1 MQQKKYRF
9 SRALMILVL
18 ILASLAALISCANKI
33 SKVLAEQ
40 IQATLVDVARQNK
53 LVIETEIMDKQKL
66 LESIAGDL
74 KNTYKDNK
82 LIVEHLQSHTSV
94 YGFKRMGYIDAKG
107 NAYTT
112 DGYEYNFGYED
123 HFKAGMNGQSYISG
137 VIQDLI
143 GVSENINVITV
154 PVYSSE
160 DKVEGV
166 IFAVYQ
172 TSRLRK
178 LLDVKSFDGEGS
190 TLVITNDGKLI
201 AVTGKDAVGED
212 MDIFD
217 YIGTMNGDN
226 SELIK
231 ELKTD
236 LKQGRE
242 RQFMAEGDTD
252 RYMYFQP
259 LDFEVEGKTA
269 YILTILPESVFDNR
283 IASVWYHLE
292 RFIII
297 MLIVLVE
304 AFVFTIYSYLKQG
317 KQVIDLAYSDKVTG
331 GKNYAYFVQRLKAR
345 KNKNGYIIAM
355 DIDEFRIINSVCG
368 VQMGDELL
376 KRIWKVIKKNINRT
390 ECHARVNA
398 DRFIIFF
405 ESDKKDIISMRID
418 DITEQILN
426 VEKEMGIP
434 KVRPYFGVYSVDNFD
449 NIESF
454 YGYANQA
461 KHIVKGNHK
470 ENLCFYEDGN
480 YQDRIERK
488 KLEDGFE
495 GAIANRE
502 FEVWY
507 QPKFS
512 TKDDEVVSAEAL
524 VRWRGADGNLISPGK
539 FIPIF
544 EKKGMIAKLDEYVFD
559 EVCRRQKKWYDEGR
573 KLRPVSVNLS
583 RASLYY
589 DNIAEKYRKIVDS
602 YGLDV
607 NLLQIEIT
615 ESATVENEDIH
626 NIIDQFHKQGFTLL
640 LDDFG
645 TGYSSLATLNQLE
658 FDVLKVDKSL
668 VDYIG
673 DLKGE
678 TLLVHVVQ
686 LAQTLGL
693 KVTAEGVE
701 TKKQLDFLKMLECD
715 DIQGFYFSKPLPNT
729 EYEVMLV

>member
-1 MQQKKYRF
+1 MQQKKYRLG
-9 SRALMILVL
+9 RALMILVL
-18 ILASLAALISCANKI
+18 ILASIAALISCANKI

-53 LVIETEIMDKQKL
+53 LVIETEITDKQKL

-74 KNTYKDNK
+74 KDTYKDNK
-82 LIVEHLQSHTSV
+82 LIVEHLKSHTSV
-94 YGFKRMGYIDAKG
+94 YGFKRMGYIDAEG

-178 LLDVKSFDGEGS
+178 LLDIKSFDGEGS

-283 IASVWYHLE
+283 IDSVWYHLE

-331 GKNYAYFVQRLKAR
+331 GKNYAYFVQKLKAR

-418 DITEQILN
+418 EITEQILN
-426 VEKEMGIP
+426 AEKEMGIP
-434 KVRPYFGVYSVDNFD
+434 KVRPYFGIYSVDNFD
-449 NIESF
+449 NIESS

-512 TKDDEVVSAEAL
+512 TKDDEIVSAEAL

-607 NLLQIEIT
+607 NLLQLEIT